1 MSKIYRI
8 SIVAALAGFLF
19 GFDTV
24 VISGAEQ
31 QLQTLWNTSDLFHG
45 SIVMSIALWGTV
57 VGALFASYP
66 CDIWGRKK
74 TLIAIGF
81 LYLISAIGS
90 GISTD
95 PYVFSFFRFV
105 GGIGIGA
112 STIAGPTYIS
122 EIAPA
127 SKRGRLVA
135 LYQFNIVFGILL
147 AYISNYSLQNFGN
160 EPWRW
165 MVGIESIPA
174 LIYLIGIINIPYSP
188 RWLLISNKDHL
199 LANKIFKEINGRS
212 LSDSELQNIL
222 NDDQKNDKLFSRKF
236 IKPLMLAFLISFFN
250 QLSGINAFLYYA
262 PRIFEAAGLKS
273 DSAFLSS
280 IGIGLV
286 NLIFTILGMYLID
299 KTGRKTL
306 LKIGSVGYIISLS
319 MVGLSF
325 LLNWEGVLIP
335 LFLFV
340 FIASHAIGQGTVIWV
355 FIAEIFPNH
364 LRAKGQSFGCSV
376 HWILASIITLIIPS
390 LLSGLSNPGYIFLC
404 FALFMVFQYLFVIFL
419 MPETKNISLEK
430 LSTKIL
436 NT

>member
-1 MSKIYRI
+1 MLKIYKI

-24 VISGAEQ
+24 VISGADQ
-31 QLQTLWNTSDLFHG
+31 QLQALWNTSDLFHG
-45 SIVMSIALWGTV
+45 SIVMSMALWGTV
-57 VGALFASYP
+57 IGALFASYP

-74 TLIAIGF
+74 TLIGIGF

-95 PYVFSFFRFV
+95 PYMFSFFRFV
-105 GGIGIGA
+105 GGLGVGA

-135 LYQFNIVFGILL
+135 LYQFNLVFGILV

-165 MVGIESIPA
+165 MIGIESIPA

-188 RWLLISNKDHL
+188 RWLLISNKNPL
-199 LANKIFKEINGRS
+199 LVNKIYKEINQRS
-212 LSDSELQNIL
+212 LSDSEIQNIL
-222 NDDQKNDKLFSRKF
+222 NHDEQSDKLFSRKF
-236 IKPLMLAFLISFFN
+236 IKPLILSFLISFFN

-280 IGIGLV
+280 IGVGLV
-286 NLIFTILGMYLID
+286 NLIFTMLGMYLID
-299 KTGRKTL
+299 KTGRRTL
-306 LKIGSVGYIISLS
+306 IKIGSVGYIISLS
-319 MVGLSF
+319 MVGLFF
-325 LLNWEGVLIP
+325 LLNWKGFLIP

-340 FIASHAIGQGTVIWV
+340 FIAAHAIGQGTVIWV

-364 LRAKGQSFGCSV
+364 LRAKGQSFGSSV
-376 HWILASIITLIIPS
+376 HWILASIITLIMPS
-390 LLSGLSNPGYIFLC
+390 LLSKLSNPGYIFFC
-404 FALFMVFQYLFVIFL
+404 FAFFMVFQYLFVIFL

-430 LSTKIL
+430 LSSKIL
-436 NT
+436 KT